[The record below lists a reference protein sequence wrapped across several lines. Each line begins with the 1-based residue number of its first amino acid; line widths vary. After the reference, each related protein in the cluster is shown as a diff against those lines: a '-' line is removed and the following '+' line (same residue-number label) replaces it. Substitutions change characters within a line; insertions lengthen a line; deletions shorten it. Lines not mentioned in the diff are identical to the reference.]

1 MKHENPPRAG
11 RPRDL
16 SKDEATLVATRR
28 LLAEVGYQQTTVAA
42 IARMA
47 GVNTPAIYRR
57 WPTREALIE
66 EAVHGTGGHPLPEE
80 SGDLRTDLATWV
92 RIFLVRA
99 ARPAARA
106 GVPGLLADS
115 QTQEARQRL
124 LAIGAPV
131 RKAFQDLLDGAVAR
145 GEIAAGV
152 NAMFL
157 FDLLSGTTTMRGLTR
172 EWRTRRTSSTRSQA
186 PCTCW
191 PRTRPRRRTS
201 SRCADEGRRA
211 VGRQARGRGR
221 AGA

>member
-1 MKHENPPRAG
+1 MVNSEIPARAG

-16 SKDEATLVATRR
+16 SKDQAVLVATRR

-42 IARMA
+42 IARRA
-47 GVNTPAIYRR
+47 EVNTPAIYRR

-92 RIFLVRA
+92 RVFLVRA

-115 QTQEARQRL
+115 QSAEARQRL
-124 LAIGAPV
+124 LAIGMPV

-145 GEIAAGV
+145 GEIAGGV
-152 NAMFL
+152 NATFL
-157 FDLLSGTTTMRGLTR
+157 FDLLSGATTMRGLTR
-172 EWRTRRTSSTRSQA
+172 GVEDEEEFVDALAGSLYVLAAHATEATDIKSVRR
-186 PCTCW
+186 
-191 PRTRPRRRTS
+191 
-201 SRCADEGRRA
+201 
-211 VGRQARGRGR
+211 
-221 AGA
+221 

>member
-1 MKHENPPRAG
+1 MVKPETSARTG

-16 SKDEATLVATRR
+16 SKDQAVLVATRR

-47 GVNTPAIYRR
+47 EVNTPAIYRR

-92 RIFLVRA
+92 RVFLVRA

-115 QTQEARQRL
+115 QSEEARQRL
-124 LAIGAPV
+124 LAIGGPV
-131 RKAFQDLLDGAVAR
+131 RQAFRDLLDRAVAR
-145 GEIAAGV
+145 GEIDAGAD
-152 NAMFL
+152 AMFL
-157 FDLLSGTTTMRGLTR
+157 FDLLSGATTMRGLTR
-172 EWRTRRTSSTRSQA
+172 GA
-186 PCTCW
+186 
-191 PRTRPRRRTS
+191 
-201 SRCADEGRRA
+201 ADEA
-211 VGRQARGRGR
+211 SFVDSL
-221 AGA
+221 AGALYVLAAHAAEAADTKAVHR

>member
-1 MKHENPPRAG
+1 MKSETPARAG

-16 SKDEATLVATRR
+16 SKDQAVLVAARR

-47 GVNTPAIYRR
+47 DVNTPAIYRR

-66 EAVHGTGGHPLPEE
+66 EAVHGTGGHPMPEE
-80 SGDLRTDLATWV
+80 SGDLRADLATWV

-115 QTQEARQRL
+115 QSEEARQRL

-131 RKAFQDLLDGAVAR
+131 RKAFRDLLEGAVAR
-145 GEIAAGV
+145 GEIDAGV

-172 EWRTRRTSSTRSQA
+172 GVEDEEDFVDALAGSLYVLAAHATEAADIKSVRR
-186 PCTCW
+186 
-191 PRTRPRRRTS
+191 
-201 SRCADEGRRA
+201 
-211 VGRQARGRGR
+211 
-221 AGA
+221 

>member
-1 MKHENPPRAG
+1 VKHETPPRAG

-28 LLAEVGYQQTTVAA
+28 LLSEVGYQQTTVAA

-66 EAVHGTGGHPLPEE
+66 EAVHGTGGHPLPDE

-92 RIFLVRA
+92 RIFLIRA

-131 RKAFQDLLDGAVAR
+131 RKAFQELLDGAVAR

-172 EWRTRRTSSTRSQA
+172 GVE
-186 PCTCW
+186 
-191 PRTRPRRRTS
+191 
-201 SRCADEGRRA
+201 DEEDFVDALAGSLYVLAAHATEASDVTA
-211 VGRQARGRGR
+211 VNR
-221 AGA
+221 

>member
-1 MKHENPPRAG
+1 MNSETPARAG

-16 SKDEATLVATRR
+16 GKDQAVLVAARR
-28 LLAEVGYQQTTVAA
+28 LLAEVGYQQTTIAA
-42 IARMA
+42 IARLA
-47 GVNTPAIYRR
+47 EVNSPAIYRR

-66 EAVHGTGGHPLPEE
+66 EAVHGTGGHPLPEA

-115 QTQEARQRL
+115 QSEEARQRL

-131 RKAFQDLLDGAVAR
+131 RKAFQEMLDDAAAR
-145 GEIAAGV
+145 GEIPV
-152 NAMFL
+152 EVDAMFL

-172 EWRTRRTSSTRSQA
+172 GTE
-186 PCTCW
+186 
-191 PRTRPRRRTS
+191 
-201 SRCADEGRRA
+201 DEDHFVESLAGSLYVLA
-211 VGRQARGRGR
+211 VH
-221 AGA
+221 AGGAA